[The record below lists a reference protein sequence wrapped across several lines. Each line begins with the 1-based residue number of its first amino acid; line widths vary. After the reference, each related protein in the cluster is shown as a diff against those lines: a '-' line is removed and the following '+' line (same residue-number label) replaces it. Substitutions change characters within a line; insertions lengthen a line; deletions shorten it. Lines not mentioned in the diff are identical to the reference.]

1 MDAAALSLNIDSSK
15 VVTAAND
22 LDRFTTSSD
31 RAAAAAAKVNFGN
44 QAGSIAKL
52 VASVQSIDN
61 KLSAL
66 ISTITKVQQAEKA
79 LASANDNSSRSMAVA
94 DAHVTAYTQHLAAM
108 VAGTNV
114 AAAAQKGAAADAA
127 LAGAAIASADSHV
140 IAYTQHL
147 AALARTQQDANSHV
161 VAWQNRVQAASPAF
175 AQADAHVVAY
185 RNSLG
190 KVAEGANAASSAI
203 KFTAQDT
210 LNASR
215 QLSDIGVTLAMGM
228 NPFMI
233 AIQQGPQLLDI
244 LQNKA
249 AMTGQTLGAVFK
261 AAAASIG
268 AALLPLLPI
277 IAILTLAA
285 AGIAALTEQA
295 NDDSGLKKYTTAMG
309 YTKEEVK
316 KLNAV
321 TVTLGDTFKAVFQ
334 VAWERIASAF
344 GVSTDYMSKKWG
356 EFTQWLVTA
365 IRAGL
370 AGVYAGLTGASMIIP
385 RLIENIKTGRKE
397 NLFELIGGSF
407 KDQYAQAQKFMDDVV
422 GRARKNAQ
430 GRQNAMAAA
439 MYDKPSTPKGG
450 KSDAEKLAD
459 IVRSAEAEI
468 KAEKAKADAIG
479 LSARA
484 AIELEQR
491 TKLLNDIEKAK
502 IPVTAAVTKEVDRLA
517 KAYADAKIATDV
529 ATAIQGVT
537 DSIEKQRT
545 SINDQ
550 TNLIGLYG
558 DELTRARIQMEM
570 LTAAQNALPK
580 GVTLST
586 EDANRVSKAASGQA
600 DDHILQD
607 RNRRMETV
615 RKDAEDAMYA
625 LDLERKGLGLTGA
638 SAEAYAYIVDRLND
652 AKRAGIELSPDEI
665 RAIEAAGAAYGQAR
679 YAIDQQAQA
688 IADAR
693 EVTKGFMS
701 DWINGARDGASVFKA
716 FADSVINSLNR
727 IIDKLLDK
735 TLNGFLDSMFS
746 GGGSSGGGLFASIF
760 GGGSA
765 GSKGFVSTG
774 ATVKIPDF
782 TKGWEYNPTMN
793 ALGGAYGTAQ
803 RFAKGGAFTNKIVNT
818 PTLFRFANGAQ
829 LGEMGEAGPE
839 AIMPLKRGPNGSL
852 GVQMHGGGRPSM
864 NMTINQ
870 EIKLEGAMMPDTV
883 VAVARRAGQ
892 EAVDTAR
899 LNFNQWA
906 GEWDHDG
913 TVVS

>member
-22 LDRFTTSSD
+22 LDRFSASSD
-31 RAAAAAAKVNFGN
+31 RAAASASKVNFGS
-44 QAGSIAKL
+44 QAGSIAKM
-52 VASVQSIDN
+52 VALVQSIDT
-61 KLSAL
+61 KMSAL
-66 ISTITKVQQAEKA
+66 IGTLTKAQQAEKA
-79 LASANDNSSRSMAVA
+79 LAAANDNTASSMA
-94 DAHVTAYTQHLAAM
+94 
-108 VAGTNV
+108 
-114 AAAAQKGAAADAA
+114 K
-127 LAGAAIASADSHV
+127 AGAAVAVADSHV

-147 AALARTQQDANSHV
+147 AGLARAQQDANAHV
-161 VAWQNRVQAASPAF
+161 VAWQNRVQAASPAL

-190 KVAEGANAASSAI
+190 KVAEGATAASTAI

-228 NPFMI
+228 NPFMV

-249 AMTGQTLGAVFK
+249 AVTGQTLGTVFK

-285 AGIAALTEQA
+285 AGIAALTAQA

-356 EFTQWLVTA
+356 EFTKWLVTA

-370 AGVYAGLTGASMIIP
+370 AGVYAALTGAGMIIP

-397 NLFELIGGSF
+397 NLFELVGGSF
-407 KDQYAQAQKFMDDVV
+407 KDQYAKAQKFMTDVV
-422 GRARKNAQ
+422 GQARKNAQ

-468 KAEKAKADAIG
+468 KAEQARGAAVG

-484 AIELEQR
+484 AAELEQR
-491 TKLLNDIEKAK
+491 TKLLNQIEKAK
-502 IPVTAAVTKEVDRLA
+502 IPITAAVTKEVDRLA
-517 KAYADAKIATDV
+517 KAYADAKIAADV

-537 DSIEKQRT
+537 DSIDKQRT

-558 DELTRARIQMEM
+558 DELTRARMQMEA
-570 LTAAQNALPK
+570 LTAAQNALPR
-580 GVTLST
+580 GVTLSV

-600 DDHILQD
+600 DDQILQD

-615 RKDAEDAMYA
+615 RKDAEDAMFA

-638 SAEAYAYIVDRLND
+638 SAEAYAFIVDHLND

-665 RAIEAAGAAYGQAR
+665 RAIEAAGKAYGQAR
-679 YAIDQQAQA
+679 YSIDQQAQA

-693 EVTKGFMS
+693 EVTKGFFS
-701 DWINGARDGASVFKA
+701 DWINGVREGGNLFRT

-735 TLNGFLDSMFS
+735 TLNGFLDSMFA

-782 TKGWEYNPTMN
+782 TKGWDYNSTMN
-793 ALGGAYGTAQ
+793 ALGGVYGAAQ
-803 RFAKGGAFTNKIVNT
+803 RFAKGGAFTNTVVNT

-829 LGEMGEAGPE
+829 IGEMGEAGAE

-852 GVQMHGGGRPSM
+852 GVEMHGGGGPKIQMGDVHNSYSLAGAISPEGLMAAVRQGGEA
-864 NMTINQ
+864 TYNQ
-870 EIKLEGAMMPDTV
+870 IKRDLETLL
-883 VAVARRAGQ
+883 Q
-892 EAVDTAR
+892 Q
-899 LNFNQWA
+899 LNV
-906 GEWDHDG
+906 DG
-913 TVVS
+913 TFAS